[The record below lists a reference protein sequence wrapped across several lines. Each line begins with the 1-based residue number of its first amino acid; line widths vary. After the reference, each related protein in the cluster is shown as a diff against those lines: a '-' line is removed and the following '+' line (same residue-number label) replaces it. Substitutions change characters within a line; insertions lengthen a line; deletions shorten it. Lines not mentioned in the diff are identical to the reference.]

1 MARTMTRRIR
11 GRRCATRAS
20 FSGFA
25 CFGPLDELD
34 AEGVEHLLQQS
45 LFLRREIA
53 LGLGFEHRQD
63 VDDFLR
69 LGEVGNLP
77 RRALANLLT
86 EAHQSGHRQG
96 VDERHEV
103 DGWDR
108 LVRDRL
114 GRTFGVGLPSGLA
127 GLFRRFALTPPTIPN
142 SKALLFVHRLTVGST
157 IYHTSAQQSN
167 SVQAA
172 DQLSLGKPTG
182 GGNCQRTSWKNP
194 RGSTDS
200 RNSTQRMMSKTRARL
215 RQIPIVTNLRESV
228 RTGSSKM
235 TGDATRTSFSQK
247 ATSSRIG
254 CSGNPSRLSN
264 SSLRT
269 NRAWSP

>member
-25 CFGPLDELD
+25 CLGPLDELD

-63 VDDFLR
+63 VDDFLC

-96 VDERHEV
+96 VDERYEV

-114 GRTFGVGLPSGLA
+114 GRISGVGVRNGLA
-127 GLFRRFALTPPTIPN
+127 RLFRRFSLTPPTIPN
-142 SKALLFVHRLTVGST
+142 HEALLFSHKPSVSST
-157 IYHTSAQQSN
+157 IYHTSAQR
-167 SVQAA
+167 
-172 DQLSLGKPTG
+172 
-182 GGNCQRTSWKNP
+182 GNCVLSGDNLPYRSFLKT
-194 RGSTDS
+194 
-200 RNSTQRMMSKTRARL
+200 MS
-215 RQIPIVTNLRESV
+215 P
-228 RTGSSKM
+228 
-235 TGDATRTSFSQK
+235 
-247 ATSSRIG
+247 
-254 CSGNPSRLSN
+254 
-264 SSLRT
+264 
-269 NRAWSP
+269 

>member
-45 LFLRREIA
+45 LFLRHEIA

-77 RRALANLLT
+77 RRALADRLT
-86 EAHQSGHRQG
+86 EGHQSGHRQG

-108 LVRDRL
+108 LVRGRL
-114 GRTFGVGLPSGLA
+114 GRSIGVGLCRASA
-127 GLFRRFALTPPTIPN
+127 GLFPPFAPHSPPIPG
-142 SKALLFVHRLTVGST
+142 SKALLFLPWLTLRNTS
-157 IYHTSAQQSN
+157 YHTS
-167 SVQAA
+167 VQ
-172 DQLSLGKPTG
+172 
-182 GGNCQRTSWKNP
+182 
-194 RGSTDS
+194 RGHYVPISTVDLP
-200 RNSTQRMMSKTRARL
+200 KTAR
-215 RQIPIVTNLRESV
+215 
-228 RTGSSKM
+228 
-235 TGDATRTSFSQK
+235 
-247 ATSSRIG
+247 
-254 CSGNPSRLSN
+254 
-264 SSLRT
+264 
-269 NRAWSP
+269 